1 MSDSKL
7 KITYENHGETRI
19 VELPWDSSLPKIV
32 LSIMQMLEASG
43 WSREQIAELFGD
55 SEQSIW
61 EWEV

>member
-1 MSDSKL
+1 MSNSKL
-7 KITYENHGETRI
+7 KITYENHGETRT

-32 LSIMQMLEASG
+32 LNIMEILAASG
-43 WSREQIAELFGD
+43 WSRDQIAELFGD